1 MSDLP
6 DLPFFQSYPSAPGVK
21 APHRE
26 TSVAAGKSM
35 ILKQGSL
42 KARCLSVIEKTGGAT
57 ADEIADELG
66 ESVLNVRPAVSALVN
81 LGMLID
87 SGDRR
92 ENAGGNKQIAW
103 RVRTAEDLRASFIA
117 SATR

>member
-6 DLPFFQSYPSAPGVK
+6 FYRDYPHNVGVK
-21 APHRE
+21 APHRD
-26 TSVAAGKSM
+26 TSVAAGKSV

-42 KARCLSVIEKTGGAT
+42 KARCLSVIEKTAGMT
-57 ADEIADELG
+57 ADEVSDEIG

-92 ENAGGNKQIAW
+92 ANASGNKQISW
-103 RVRTAEDLRASFIA
+103 RAMTAKDLRASFIA